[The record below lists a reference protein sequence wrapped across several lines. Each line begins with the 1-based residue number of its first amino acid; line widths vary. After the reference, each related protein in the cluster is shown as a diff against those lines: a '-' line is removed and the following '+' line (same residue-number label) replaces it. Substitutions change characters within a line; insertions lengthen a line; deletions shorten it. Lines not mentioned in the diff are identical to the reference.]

1 MREVIVV
8 RDWGDEVNRRAVAG
22 GADGSAQFASAG
34 LCGGLEAE
42 HPPQGDVENGRL
54 TVVRYMYF

>member
-22 GADGSAQFASAG
+22 GADGSAQFASAMVSVVDWRPST
-34 LCGGLEAE
+34 
-42 HPPQGDVENGRL
+42 PPKAMWKMAG
-54 TVVRYMYF
+54 